1 MNFGDERAH
10 SADGTWRMTK
20 STEEVGKPRSASGKF
35 APAGVVFAVGG
46 LLLFAYYVWKAGPQS
61 IFANITQLGAGFLVI
76 LIISGMRP
84 LVRAAAWT
92 RCFES
97 GTRLR
102 LRDALKAY
110 LAGDALGNLTPLGI
124 VVSEPAKAAF
134 VRDRVPIVAG
144 ISALAVE
151 NLFYMLSVALFIFAG
166 TAALLLSFPL
176 NSKLRLASYAT
187 LAVVLVFILL
197 GYLMV
202 RRRWRFLS
210 GALERLHRRGIA
222 RRFVEARRERF
233 HSIEDRIYG
242 FYELHRSRFLPILSL
257 EACFHLAGVAEVYA
271 TLYFILDTPPPF
283 AELALAA
290 FVLESVNRVINVIFK
305 FVPMRVGVDEAG
317 TGLFTKV
324 LKFGTPIGVSLAII
338 RKARVLVW
346 TAVGVAVLVRRG
358 LSVRSMAREAQ
369 EVAIAAAAAAAAANG
384 RTHESTAGGERAG
397 GDGGGK
403 AINKEELI
411 APH

>member
-1 MNFGDERAH
+1 MSKSAHDEGDVLGERPPQGRA
-10 SADGTWRMTK
+10 AR
-20 STEEVGKPRSASGKF
+20 KF
-35 APAGVVFAVGG
+35 APAGILFAVGG

-61 IFANITQLGAGFLVI
+61 ILSNISQLGAGFIVVI
-76 LIISGMRP
+76 AISAVRP

-92 RCFES
+92 RCFE
-97 GTRLR
+97 GGVKLR
-102 LRDALKAY
+102 LRDALRAY
-110 LAGDALGNLTPLGI
+110 LAGDALGSLTPLGM

-134 VRDRVPIVAG
+134 VRDRVPIVAA

-176 NSKLRLASYAT
+176 NSKLRFASYAT
-187 LAVVLVFILL
+187 LAVVLVFILI

-210 GALERLHRRGIA
+210 GALAALHARGIA

-233 HSIEDRIYG
+233 GSVEDRIYG
-242 FYELHRSRFLPILSL
+242 FYEHNRARFLPILLL
-257 EACFHLAGVAEVYA
+257 EGCFHLAGVAEVYA
-271 TLYFILDTPPPF
+271 TLSFILDAPPSF
-283 AELALAA
+283 GELALAA

-324 LKFGTPIGVSLAII
+324 LKFGTTVGVTLAIV

-346 TAVGVAVLVRRG
+346 TAVGVAILVRRG
-358 LSVRSMAREAQ
+358 LSLRSMAREAQ
-369 EVAIAAAAAAAAANG
+369 EAAATAAAAATGTKHAGSAGEGREGNG
-384 RTHESTAGGERAG
+384 GHSDKGGNVMKE
-397 GDGGGK
+397 
-403 AINKEELI
+403 EELI
-411 APH
+411 APR

>member
-1 MNFGDERAH
+1 MSKNTQEQ
-10 SADGTWRMTK
+10 
-20 STEEVGKPRSASGKF
+20 ESASSRF
-35 APAGVVFAVGG
+35 ASAGVVFAVGG

-61 IFANITQLGAGFLVI
+61 IWTNITQLGAGFLVVL
-76 LIISGMRP
+76 LISAVRP

-92 RCFES
+92 RCFEG

-102 LRDALKAY
+102 LRDALEAY
-110 LAGDALGNLTPLGI
+110 VVGDALGNLTPLGI

-134 VRDRVPIVAG
+134 VRERVPIVAA

-187 LAVVLVFILL
+187 LAVIVVFILL
-197 GYLMV
+197 GYVMV
-202 RRRWRFLS
+202 RQRWRFLT
-210 GALERLHRRGIA
+210 GALERLHARGIA

-233 HSIEDRIYG
+233 HAVEERIYG
-242 FYELHRSRFLPILSL
+242 FYEHHRSRFLPILSL

-271 TLYFILDTPPPF
+271 TLYFIFDARPSF
-283 AELALAA
+283 GELALAS

-324 LKFGTPIGVSLAII
+324 LKFGTTVGVTLAIV
-338 RKARVLVW
+338 RKARVIVW
-346 TAVGVAVLVRRG
+346 TAIGVAVLVRRG
-358 LSVRSMAREAQ
+358 LSVRSMAREAREATATAASSVATASNGTGRKQ
-369 EVAIAAAAAAAAANG
+369 E
-384 RTHESTAGGERAG
+384 TTAGGERG
-397 GDGGGK
+397 GNSSDGGK
-403 AINKEELI
+403 VFNEEEFI
-411 APH
+411 APR